1 MHDRAIGSGTAC
13 TSCPIQ
19 HKGAERTVAMYVGGR
34 DKGQGMEASVFGML
48 GAK

>member
-1 MHDRAIGSGTAC
+1 MYQLSHSAQGGGED
-13 TSCPIQ
+13 SC
-19 HKGAERTVAMYVGGR
+19 HVGGR